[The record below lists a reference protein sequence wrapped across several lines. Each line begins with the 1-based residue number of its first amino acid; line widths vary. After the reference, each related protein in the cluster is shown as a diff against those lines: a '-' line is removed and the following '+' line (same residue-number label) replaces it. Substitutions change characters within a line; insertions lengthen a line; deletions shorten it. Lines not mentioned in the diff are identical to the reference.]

1 MALISISENV
11 MINSSR
17 IDSIE
22 AKKDKTWV
30 SVGNK
35 SYTVD
40 IPMNE
45 FIRKVGIAEQS
56 SGSQHFAG

>member
-1 MALISISENV
+1 MALIQISDNV

-35 SYTVD
+35 SFTIDMPVS
-40 IPMNE
+40 E
-45 FIRKVGIAEQS
+45 FVRKVGIAEQS
-56 SGSQHFAG
+56 EGGQHWAG

>member
-1 MALISISENV
+1 MALIKISDTV
-11 MINSSR
+11 MINSNR

-40 IPMNE
+40 LPLKE

-56 SGSQHFAG
+56 EGGQHFAG